1 MQLLGN
7 LLLSAPRLCE
17 ATPSFGLST
26 SRSAFPCKSLIL
38 GQRQISV
45 AEFLVRD
52 LSPSLRIASA
62 FSGIDNDIAN
72 VLIIWITA

>member
-1 MQLLGN
+1 M
-7 LLLSAPRLCE
+7 
-17 ATPSFGLST
+17 
-26 SRSAFPCKSLIL
+26 IL

-72 VLIIWITA
+72 VFIIWITA